1 MTDDLAY
8 SDEYLREIL
17 SRTRAIAQ
25 VGATQKSNRPA
36 FAVMKYL
43 QGKGYRVIPVNPAFA
58 GEEILG
64 ERVYPDLKSIPE
76 PIDLVQIFRRSEF
89 AGAVVD
95 EAIAAGA
102 KVVWMQL
109 GVRDD
114 AAAERAKATG
124 LEVVM
129 NRCPKI
135 ELDRLA
141 GELP

>member
-1 MTDDLAY
+1 MTKDLAY
-8 SDEYLREIL
+8 SDDYLREIL
-17 SRTRAIAQ
+17 SRTRTIAQ

-36 FAVMKYL
+36 FAVMRYL
-43 QGKGYRVIPVNPAFA
+43 QGQGYRVIPVNPAFV

-64 ERVYPDLKSIPE
+64 ERVYADLKSIAE
-76 PIDLVQIFRRSEF
+76 PIDLVQVFRRSEF
-89 AGAVVD
+89 AGAVTD

-114 AAAERAKATG
+114 AAAERAKAAG
-124 LEVVM
+124 LKIVM
-129 NRCPKI
+129 DRCPKI

-141 GELP
+141 AESG

>member
-8 SDEYLREIL
+8 SDEELREIL
-17 SRTRAIAQ
+17 STTRVIAQ
-25 VGATQKSNRPA
+25 VGATNKWIRPA
-36 FAVMKYL
+36 FAVMQYL

-64 ERVYPDLKSIPE
+64 ERVYPDLKSIPA
-76 PIDLVQIFRRSEF
+76 PIDLVQVFRRSEF
-89 AGAVVD
+89 AGAVTD
-95 EAIAAGA
+95 EAIAKGA

-114 AAAERAKATG
+114 AAARRAQAAG
-124 LEVVM
+124 LKIVM

-141 GELP
+141 RE

>member
-1 MTDDLAY
+1 VTDDLAY
-8 SDEYLREIL
+8 SDDYLREIL
-17 SRTRAIAQ
+17 ARTRTIAQ

-36 FAVMKYL
+36 YLVMKYL
-43 QGKGYRVIPVNPAFA
+43 QGKGYRVFPVNPAFA

-64 ERVYPDLKSIPE
+64 ERVYPDLKSVPE
-76 PIDLVQIFRRSEF
+76 PIDLVQVFRRSEF
-89 AGAVVD
+89 AGAVTD

-114 AAAERAKATG
+114 AAAQRATAAG
-124 LEVVM
+124 LDVFM

>member
-8 SDEYLREIL
+8 SDDCLHEIL
-17 SRTRAIAQ
+17 SHARTIAQ
-25 VGATQKSNRPA
+25 VGATQKTHRPA

-64 ERVYPDLKSIPE
+64 ERVYPDLKSIPV
-76 PIDLVQIFRRSEF
+76 PIDLVQVFRRSEF
-89 AGAVVD
+89 AGAVTD

-114 AAAERAKATG
+114 AAARRAKAAG
-124 LEVVM
+124 LKVVM

-141 GELP
+141 GKLL

>member
-8 SDEYLREIL
+8 SDDYLREIL
-17 SRTRAIAQ
+17 SRARTIAQ
-25 VGATQKSNRPA
+25 VGATQKSDRPA

-43 QGKGYRVIPVNPAFA
+43 QDRGCRVIPVNPAFA
-58 GEEILG
+58 GEEIFG
-64 ERVYPDLKSIPE
+64 ERVYPDLKSIPV
-76 PIDLVQIFRRSEF
+76 PIDLVQVFRRSEF
-89 AGAVVD
+89 AGAVTD
-95 EAIAAGA
+95 EAIAKGA

-114 AAAERAKATG
+114 AAAERARAAG